1 MFRFIFTL
9 FLIVFFTGCSQNVGY
24 GIGVAGVSTSGNS
37 IAGTEIIADSETGI
51 HGSVSVGTDIR
62 L

>member
-1 MFRFIFTL
+1 MKMIGL
-9 FLIVFFTGCSQNVGY
+9 FFLLLLLTACSQNVGY
-24 GIGVAGVSTSGNS
+24 GLGVAGVSTSGNS

-51 HGSVSVGTDIR
+51 HGSVSMGTDIR